1 MAVYRR
7 VYDSHH
13 LQADCQER
21 DQLQNP
27 TLGNRVWL
35 PLQRNIFTHEFHTKL
50 WFSIKCLNCLSP
62 LVQLVSIAITK
73 ASSSPIQQ
81 CEVLKFNVQIHFY
94 SHFSASQSNQLR
106 LFSAAN
112 VCSHSTFTTSQRVI
126 FKNGDIYNTYVH
138 NFIHIQA
145 FLYHIINTTILINFT
160 LDSAMTGSLYR
171 STWASQQSIGN
182 SKTP

>member
-73 ASSSPIQQ
+73 ASSSPFQQ

-126 FKNGDIYNTYVH
+126 FKNGDIYNTYLH
-138 NFIHIQA
+138 NFIHFSVSHNKYNYLDQFHSGQCNDWLFIQVNLGKPA
-145 FLYHIINTTILINFT
+145 HTH
-160 LDSAMTGSLYR
+160 
-171 STWASQQSIGN
+171 
-182 SKTP
+182 TPV